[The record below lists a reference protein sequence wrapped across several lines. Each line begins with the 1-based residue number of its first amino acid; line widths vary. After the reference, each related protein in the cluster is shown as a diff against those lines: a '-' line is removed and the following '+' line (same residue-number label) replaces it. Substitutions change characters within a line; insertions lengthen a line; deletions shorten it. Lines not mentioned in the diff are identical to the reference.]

1 MAIPRDLSLKVA
13 QDAYLKTPVSETMD
27 KSVII
32 LDDAVC
38 INEAARVMEAN
49 SVSSILIRNSKTGQ
63 VTGIVTERDILYRA
77 VAKSLGT
84 FKVNI
89 GKIMSTP
96 LVTVN
101 KEIQCIEAVKI
112 MRGKGLRRLPVVEKG
127 NIVGIVT
134 LMSLVGN
141 LPLRSIELVE
151 LEMPQNSK
159 STMLSCP
166 YCESKFA
173 EKGELSRHID
183 RIHLGSGLLEG
194 DLRKWE

>member
-1 MAIPRDLSLKVA
+1 
-13 QDAYLKTPVSETMD
+13 MD

-49 SVSSILIRNSKTGQ
+49 GVSSILVRNSKIGE

-77 VAKSLGT
+77 VAKSLGM

-89 GKIMSTP
+89 GEIMSTP

-101 KEIQCIEAVKI
+101 KEVKCIEAVKI
-112 MRGKGLRRLPVVEKG
+112 MREKGLRRLPVVEKG

>member
-1 MAIPRDLSLKVA
+1 MAIPKDLSLKVA
-13 QDAYLKTPVSETMD
+13 QDEYLKTPVSEIMD

-49 SVSSILIRNSKTGQ
+49 GVSSILVRNSKNGE

-89 GKIMSTP
+89 GEIMSTP

-101 KEIQCIEAVKI
+101 KEVQCIEAVKI
-112 MRGKGLRRLPVVEKG
+112 MREKGLRRLPVVEKG